1 MNFLSGLKNISEGLE
16 TVGRQQVKGP
26 AGVCLDEMI
35 AGATC
40 LPHLSPATPARL
52 HWSSG
57 ALQHLET
64 GAEQSVSQCGDCPS
78 PQAGVGANTQ
88 TQSNTN
94 TKLTEGSLSLN
105 ANHQS
110 FSMLWLLFKLSHF
123 IVIST
128 T

>member
-1 MNFLSGLKNISEGLE
+1 MNFLSGWRNIFEGLE

-26 AGVCLDEMI
+26 AGVCRDEMI

-40 LPHLSPATPARL
+40 LPHLSPARL

-64 GAEQSVSQCGDCPS
+64 GAGQSVSQCGDCPS

-88 TQSNTN
+88 TPSNTN
-94 TKLTEGSLSLN
+94 TKLTQGSLSLN
-105 ANHQS
+105 ANDQI
-110 FSMLWLLFKLSHF
+110 FSRFWLLFKLSHF
-123 IVIST
+123 ILIST